1 MGDLNK
7 PDFSSNLYFEANAVW
22 FGDNE
27 GAADKEFLDTYY
39 QTGLTETAA
48 GTADQVA
55 RGHILKTASQDAY
68 DEIAATFLGCGNLNP
83 VALPT
88 FPTGITWGDTYATK
102 GPTYYT
108 VAGTMQEISSSY
120 GTQNST
126 SKASSLAEGVV
137 ADLVAGPSLE
147 TIDSIE
153 GAIFTVYAQ
162 STLRYAANMTLD
174 AHLPGNG
181 MGGSTKPV
189 ELTEPTIETGVTA
202 CGVNQLTLTEADCAA
217 LVDFE
222 ANSTCAETP
231 AAYAL
236 AGSPDGSLDFDFPLC
251 CNIASNAPGD
261 IARTVPT
268 EWDGDSYIPPA
279 GTGWVDVSWL
289 RAGIDRYAEEA
300 DVDDPATNSSALAN
314 TYLANT
320 GVTYA
325 GQSTSATG
333 AADAKQWGGLTVQ
346 DDGTITQ
353 PASGC
358 MNSRANAMGVGN
370 SFSAWAQKTSESFL
384 VGNTTEIAPE
394 MFLMDSLDTRLV
406 PYYIGQF
413 GDVDAAQDLACWKL
427 QASGIVAEFV
437 DEAATA
443 EVAEAAYSPSIVSTY
458 PCGPSM
464 SSFASNHCSDGGDKE
479 TGPDLPGVIGN
490 ADRVNPRVA
499 SVVGGQAI
507 FNIIAAVFADTDAS
521 TDVEAD
527 TNFNCARNL
536 DAMFQVNE
544 GAIIKNVDG
553 TTYEPATEAAEIAGD
568 MPGAVSFPT
577 WYVAIGTDA
586 IGLGSTGFV
595 VPNGFCYTNACM
607 TEFMKTVLDGDFELG
622 KLIKDPNMANPVPS
636 SSKCGQALTACG
648 SAAGYQSITGDTD
661 KWDGKEWPVPM
672 EDYVASTDGEGII
685 ATEAVA
691 AGTAIL
697 PSALTSADSYA
708 DITAFRGP
716 VF

>member
-1 MGDLNK
+1 M
-7 PDFSSNLYFEANAVW
+7 
-22 FGDNE
+22 
-27 GAADKEFLDTYY
+27 
-39 QTGLTETAA
+39 
-48 GTADQVA
+48 GTA
-55 RGHILKTASQDAY
+55 
-68 DEIAATFLGCGNLNP
+68 TFRP
-83 VALPT
+83 
-88 FPTGITWGDTYATK
+88 
-102 GPTYYT
+102 
-108 VAGTMQEISSSY
+108 
-120 GTQNST
+120 
-126 SKASSLAEGVV
+126 
-137 ADLVAGPSLE
+137 
-147 TIDSIE
+147 
-153 GAIFTVYAQ
+153 
-162 STLRYAANMTLD
+162 R
-174 AHLPGNG
+174 
-181 MGGSTKPV
+181 
-189 ELTEPTIETGVTA
+189 
-202 CGVNQLTLTEADCAA
+202 
-217 LVDFE
+217 
-222 ANSTCAETP
+222 
-231 AAYAL
+231 AL
-236 AGSPDGSLDFDFPLC
+236 AGGTRAGSARALNATPTLLTLRTPQRMAVRSRTRTSLTAGSPTPAYPLLNLGQRTRSSGAASQSWTTGRSRSLRL
-251 CNIASNAPGD
+251 G
-261 IARTVPT
+261 ARTPAPT
-268 EWDGDSYIPPA
+268 PWGWATPFPP
-279 GTGWVDVSWL
+279 GPSKL
-289 RAGIDRYAEEA
+289 QRAFW
-300 DVDDPATNSSALAN
+300 T
-314 TYLANT
+314 
-320 GVTYA
+320 VTLPL
-325 GQSTSATG
+325 SPMVCS
-333 AADAKQWGGLTVQ
+333 
-346 DDGTITQ
+346 
-353 PASGC
+353 
-358 MNSRANAMGVGN
+358 
-370 SFSAWAQKTSESFL
+370 
-384 VGNTTEIAPE
+384 
-394 MFLMDSLDTRLV
+394 
-406 PYYIGQF
+406 
-413 GDVDAAQDLACWKL
+413 CWTL

-479 TGPDLPGVIGN
+479 TGADLPGVIGN

-527 TNFNCARNL
+527 THVNCARNL

-622 KLIKDPNMANPVPS
+622 KLIKDPNMANPVTS

-648 SAAGYQSITGDTD
+648 SAAGYQSITGNTD

-672 EDYVASTDGEGII
+672 EDYVASTDGEGNI
-685 ATEAVA
+685 ATDAVA

-697 PSALTSADSYA
+697 PSALTNGGDDYA

>member
-1 MGDLNK
+1 MGGVWVGSWPTLPEYGAPDLNK
-7 PDFSSNLYFEANAVW
+7 PDFSNSPYFEANAVW

-55 RGHILKTASQDAY
+55 RGHILKTTSQDWLSVTYIMKGLGDAAAGLAAGGDNGTAAAQNAY

-126 SKASSLAEGVV
+126 SKASSLAEGDV

-189 ELTEPTIETGVTA
+189 ELTEPTIESGVTA

-217 LVDFE
+217 LDDFE

-325 GQSTSATG
+325 GISTSESG
-333 AADAKQWGGLTVQ
+333 AADAKQWGGLTVL

-358 MNSRANAMGVGN
+358 TNSRANAMGVGN
-370 SFSAWAQKTSESFL
+370 SFSAWAQQTSESFL
-384 VGNTTEIAPE
+384 DGNTTTIADD

-427 QASGIVAEFV
+427 QASGIE
-437 DEAATA
+437 
-443 EVAEAAYSPSIVSTY
+443 
-458 PCGPSM
+458 
-464 SSFASNHCSDGGDKE
+464 
-479 TGPDLPGVIGN
+479 
-490 ADRVNPRVA
+490 
-499 SVVGGQAI
+499 
-507 FNIIAAVFADTDAS
+507 AAVFADTDAS

-586 IGLGSTGFV
+586 DGLGSTGFV

-607 TEFMKTVLDGDFELG
+607 TEFLKTATANGG
-622 KLIKDPNMANPVPS
+622 SKMGQLIKDPNMANPVTS
-636 SSKCGQALTACG
+636 TSKCGQALTACG
-648 SAAGYQSITGDTD
+648 AIAGYQSITGNTGSSTFGDGPT

-672 EDYVASTDGEGII
+672 QTYEASADGEG
-685 ATEAVA
+685 EEDEDAVN
-691 AGTAIL
+691 AGNAVR
-697 PSALTSADSYA
+697 PSALDGTDETYA
-708 DITAFRGP
+708 NIEAFRGP

>member
-1 MGDLNK
+1 MG
-7 PDFSSNLYFEANAVW
+7 
-22 FGDNE
+22 
-27 GAADKEFLDTYY
+27 
-39 QTGLTETAA
+39 
-48 GTADQVA
+48 
-55 RGHILKTASQDAY
+55 
-68 DEIAATFLGCGNLNP
+68 
-83 VALPT
+83 
-88 FPTGITWGDTYATK
+88 
-102 GPTYYT
+102 
-108 VAGTMQEISSSY
+108 ISSSY

-137 ADLVAGPSLE
+137 ADLVAGPSSE
-147 TIDSIE
+147 TVDSIE
-153 GAIFTVYAQ
+153 GAILTVYAQ

-189 ELTEPTIETGVTA
+189 ELTEPTIESGVTA

-217 LVDFE
+217 LDDFE

-231 AAYAL
+231 SAYAL

-289 RAGIDRYAEEA
+289 RAGIDRYAEDAE
-300 DVDDPATNSSALAN
+300 VDDPATNSSALAN

-325 GQSTSATG
+325 GISTSESG
-333 AADAKQWGGLTVQ
+333 AADAKQWGGLTVL

-358 MNSRANAMGVGN
+358 TNSRANAMGVGN
-370 SFSAWAQKTSESFL
+370 SFSAWAQQTSESFL
-384 VGNTTEIAPE
+384 DGNTTTIADD

-427 QASGIVAEFV
+427 QASGI
-437 DEAATA
+437 EA
-443 EVAEAAYSPSIVSTY
+443 
-458 PCGPSM
+458 
-464 SSFASNHCSDGGDKE
+464 D
-479 TGPDLPGVIGN
+479 
-490 ADRVNPRVA
+490 
-499 SVVGGQAI
+499 
-507 FNIIAAVFADTDAS
+507 VFADTDAS

-595 VPNGFCYTNACM
+595 VPN
-607 TEFMKTVLDGDFELG
+607 
-622 KLIKDPNMANPVPS
+622 
-636 SSKCGQALTACG
+636 
-648 SAAGYQSITGDTD
+648 
-661 KWDGKEWPVPM
+661 
-672 EDYVASTDGEGII
+672 
-685 ATEAVA
+685 
-691 AGTAIL
+691 
-697 PSALTSADSYA
+697 
-708 DITAFRGP
+708 
-716 VF
+716 